1 MFIPKLPVEEVTI
14 LSKGT
19 DKEQVVPS
27 FWCPAWQRTGVE
39 PQEAHRRLSQL
50 GVELGGRAVGGGMSA
65 SPHFSPPA
73 LLFCL
78 LVPMRWVTSQLGHSL
93 AFAFQEKEEDCG
105 VGVVESVSL
114 GSKWVGECVRER
126 KGLEGGG
133 RQVKWMGTGR

>member
-27 FWCPAWQRTGVE
+27 LWCPAWQRTGIK

-50 GVELGGRAVGGGMSA
+50 GGGWGGNMSA
-65 SPHFSPPA
+65 SPHFFSPA

-78 LVPMRWVTSQLGHSL
+78 LVPMRWVTFQLGHSL
-93 AFAFQEKEEDCG
+93 VFAFQEKEEDCG
-105 VGVVESVSL
+105 VGVIESVSL
-114 GSKWVGECVRER
+114 GSKCVGECVRER
-126 KGLEGGG
+126 KVLEGGG
-133 RQVKWMGTGR
+133 RQVRWMGTGR